1 MARDDAAHA
10 EADEGDALFW
20 AECGVDVLF
29 EAGGD
34 LVESSASVRGFEAWD
49 EDLDAALFEAG
60 LHLPEGRS
68 VFEDAVDEDGVGD
81 FGGGWAIA
89 GEGRGGDCA
98 EKGGDGGAEERRF
111 HRRVGVKRGGCL
123 IARRKTC
130 GVGEAFSWRGGVA

>member
-20 AECGVDVLF
+20 AECGIDVLF
-29 EAGGD
+29 EACGD
-34 LVESSASVRGFEAWD
+34 LVESAASVRGFEARD
-49 EDLDAALFEAG
+49 EDLDAAFFEAG
-60 LHLPEGRS
+60 FHLPEGRS

-81 FGGGWAIA
+81 FGGGRAIA
-89 GEGRGGDCA
+89 GVGRGDEEA
-98 EKGGDGGAEERRF
+98 GDGGAEKRKF

-130 GVGEAFSWRGGVA
+130 GVGEAFSWRGVVA